1 MPRSLL
7 EMKRRYSPIRSFE
20 CNRCSEPAAHRHH
33 IDRDRKNNADSN
45 IELLC
50 NACHAEEHE
59 RARHGTFRMYSYYKC
74 RCDRCRVHWN
84 TYYREYKRKKR
95 AHSKATKALVR
106 SEFKGRAEALRL
118 QGYSYNE
125 IAQELDCTRDQ
136 AWSYVN
142 G

>member
-20 CNRCSEPAAHRHH
+20 CNRCSEPAEHRHH
-33 IDRDRKNNADSN
+33 RDRDRSNTADSN

-50 NACHAEEHE
+50 GACHAEEH
-59 RARHGTFRMYSYYKC
+59 
-74 RCDRCRVHWN
+74 D
-84 TYYREYKRKKR
+84 KRKKR
-95 AHSKATKALVR
+95 AHSKATKTRVR
-106 SEFKGRAEALRL
+106 SGFKVRAEALRV

-125 IAQELDCTRDQ
+125 IAAELDCTWDQ